1 MPKVRRLGRRRAKSL
16 RVRGTICSDGKRVA
30 SLDAKRRPSLI
41 SDEGDS
47 VKPCYALSCGINRMA
62 CTISERELDFLLYQF
77 LDTESLLQRERYADH
92 SREVFDATLETAR
105 HLAEDLLAPHLREG
119 DEHEPQFD
127 SGHAAVI
134 APTKIAWRAIAD
146 AGFLNAHWEH
156 EEGGLQLPEVVLRAA
171 MSSFYA
177 ANVGTA
183 SYPMLT
189 IGAANLL
196 RTFGSTALKDRYL
209 APMGDGRFAGT
220 MALTE
225 PSQGSALADVRTTA
239 VPQADGSYRLFGQ
252 KMFISG
258 GDHDMA
264 DNIVHMVLARIQGA
278 PVGVKGIS
286 LFLVPKFLPD
296 NNGGFTIR
304 NDVALAG
311 LLHKMGWRNTTST
324 VLSFGDAGGAVGWL
338 LGREHHGLAHMF
350 QMMNEARI
358 GVGVMSASIAWRGFS
373 ESLSYARE
381 RPQGRLPSCKDPRSP
396 QVKLVAHSDVR
407 RLLLAQKAYSEG
419 SLALCFYACSLFED
433 QHTHPEPHSRDDARR
448 LLDLLTPVVKSW
460 PARYGAV
467 ANDMAIQVLGGAGY
481 TRDYPVEQ
489 LYRDQRLNMIHE
501 GAEAIHGIDLLG
513 RKVSM
518 EQGASLLLF
527 IDTVRRDVQRA
538 ADAGLRDEAFAL
550 DAALDELARVSEALT
565 ALQRS
570 DPDLALANATTYLD
584 AFGRLVLAWIWL
596 RQGRVAKDALVDAD
610 AEAANYY
617 NGKLQAMRYF
627 FQRELPQVEAQWAV
641 LARVDR
647 TAFDMR
653 DEWFV

>member
-1 MPKVRRLGRRRAKSL
+1 
-16 RVRGTICSDGKRVA
+16 
-30 SLDAKRRPSLI
+30 
-41 SDEGDS
+41 
-47 VKPCYALSCGINRMA
+47 MA
-62 CTISERELDFLLYQF
+62 NTISERELDFLLYEF

-92 SREVFDATLETAR
+92 SREIFNATLETAR
-105 HLAEDLLAPHLREG
+105 QLAEDLLAPHLREG
-119 DEHEPQFD
+119 DEQEPQFQD
-127 SGHAAVI
+127 GRAEVT
-134 APTKIAWRAIAD
+134 APTRAAWKAISD
-146 AGFLNAHWEH
+146 AGFLNAHWDQS
-156 EEGGLQLPEVVLRAA
+156 EGGLQLPEVVLRAA

-196 RTFGSTALKDRYL
+196 RTFGSEALKDRYL
-209 APMGDGRFAGT
+209 APMGDGRYAGT

-225 PSQGSALADVRTTA
+225 PSQGSALADIRTTA

-252 KMFISG
+252 KMFISA
-258 GDHDMA
+258 GDHNLTE
-264 DNIVHMVLARIQGA
+264 NIVHMVLARIQGA
-278 PVGVKGIS
+278 PAGVKGIS
-286 LFLVPKFLPD
+286 LFLVPKFLP
-296 NNGGFTIR
+296 NEGGGPAIR

-338 LGREHHGLAHMF
+338 LGREHQGLAHMF

-373 ESLSYARE
+373 ESLGYARE
-381 RPQGRLPSCKDPRSP
+381 RPQGRLPSSKDPLSP
-396 QVKLVAHSDVR
+396 QVKLVEHADVR
-407 RLLLAQKAYSEG
+407 RLLLAQKAYAEG

-433 QHTHPEPHSRDDARR
+433 QHTHPEQRARDDARS

-460 PARYGAV
+460 PARYGAI
-467 ANDMAIQVLGGAGY
+467 ANDMAIQVHGGAGY

-513 RKVSM
+513 RKVTM
-518 EQGASLLLF
+518 EQGAGLQLF
-527 IDTVRRDVQRA
+527 IYAVRRDVRLA
-538 ADAGLRDEAFAL
+538 VEAGLQDEARAL
-550 DAALDELARVSEALT
+550 DVALDELLRVTELLT
-565 ALQRS
+565 ALRRT

-584 AFGRLVLAWIWL
+584 AFGRVVLAWIWL
-596 RQGRVAKDALVDAD
+596 RQGRLAALALTNSV

-617 NGKLQAMRYF
+617 NGKIQTMRF
-627 FQRELPQVEAQWAV
+627 FFERELPQVEALLAV

-647 TAFDMR
+647 STFDMR